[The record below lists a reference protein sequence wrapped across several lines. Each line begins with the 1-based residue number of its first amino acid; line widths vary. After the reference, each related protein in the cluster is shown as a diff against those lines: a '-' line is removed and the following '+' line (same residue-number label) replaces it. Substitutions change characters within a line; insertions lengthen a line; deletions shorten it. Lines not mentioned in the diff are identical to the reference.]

1 MFKKF
6 DEDSIELAIQKS
18 GLSQLIS
25 EKGDSYVCG
34 ENGNA
39 LSGGEKQRISIARAL
54 LSGSPLLLMDEAT
67 AALDAATAAHVT
79 ESILDIS
86 GLTRIIVTHR
96 LEESLLCRYDEILV
110 MHSGK
115 IQEKGSFSGFTN
127 SCYSNCS
134 CIEVSIMN
142 ARYYQEKNS
151 ILYIFK
157 KIRGHTSFDS
167 CCPLKFVIYVCILLV
182 TCLSLTC
189 IF

>member
-1 MFKKF
+1 MFKEF

-34 ENGNA
+34 ENGN
-39 LSGGEKQRISIARAL
+39 
-54 LSGSPLLLMDEAT
+54 
-67 AALDAATAAHVT
+67 ALDAATAAHVT

-157 KIRGHTSFDS
+157 KNKRTH
-167 CCPLKFVIYVCILLV
+167 KF
-182 TCLSLTC
+182 
-189 IF
+189 